1 MWWLNAAIA
10 VPAVALAVLVVL
22 PAPALAGPHLPWWL
36 LALAVAV
43 CERWPV
49 DLRFQRSRHSFSLTD
64 IPLTLGLVFATGPD
78 LLAGLMVGTT
88 AALLG
93 RRLPPIKFAFNL
105 GQFALAGALGVLVLQ
120 AVAGPEAAFGPRV
133 WLGALLG
140 TQAGGLVTIAL
151 LAAAISLADG
161 RLSRAEVRAMFGMD
175 LVVTVA
181 NTCFALVAA
190 MLLIAF
196 PAGLSVLLVP
206 VLMAYAGYR
215 AYVREHERHRKVE
228 FLYQANRSLAE
239 SPELAGAVA
248 GLLERARETF
258 RVERAEVVLLGAGD
272 APPLRSSLGLDGAAE
287 RLTPID
293 PRDARAL
300 HDLAADGPVA
310 LAGPLPAAAAALAGG
325 TPARNALVAVL
336 HGPKRVLGTI
346 ALSDRV
352 GLARRFGDDDLAL
365 FGALAANASSALQF
379 DRLEQAVTELQELQE
394 QLRHQAAHDP
404 LTGLANRARLA
415 QETARRIA
423 EGRSVAVLFCDL
435 DDFKGVN
442 DALGHATGD
451 ELLCAAAARIRGAV
465 GADDL
470 VARHGGDEFAVLA
483 SVAPDAV
490 DALAAATAERLVA
503 AFLPPVAVE
512 GRALHVRLS
521 VGLATT
527 GQSGPGAE
535 DLLRDAEVAMYQAK
549 AAGKGRF
556 ETFTTGMREAVVR
569 RHELRDELAAAIE
582 DGQLRLQYQPI
593 VDLRDGRMT
602 AVEALVRW
610 EHPERGRVP
619 PLEFVP
625 LAEETGLIVPLGR
638 WVLREACSRAAA
650 WTAAR
655 AGASAGREPISI
667 QVNLS
672 ARELEDPDLIEGVAA
687 TLAKTGLP
695 PEQLTLE
702 ITETV
707 LVRDAEAGGA
717 TLAGLRA
724 LGVHLALDDF
734 GTGYSSLS
742 YLRAL
747 PLTSLKVAR
756 EFVDGIARD
765 SDDAA
770 FVRLIVE
777 LARLRGL
784 RVVAEGIETAEQL
797 AVLRDFGCDR
807 GQGYHFSR
815 PRDPEDRFLLTAL
828 GLTARPSGARAGAAP
843 ARPAA

>member
-1 MWWLNAAIA
+1 
-10 VPAVALAVLVVL
+10 V
-22 PAPALAGPHLPWWL
+22 
-36 LALAVAV
+36 
-43 CERWPV
+43 
-49 DLRFQRSRHSFSLTD
+49 QR
-64 IPLTLGLVFATGPD
+64 
-78 LLAGLMVGTT
+78 
-88 AALLG
+88 
-93 RRLPPIKFAFNL
+93 
-105 GQFALAGALGVLVLQ
+105 
-120 AVAGPEAAFGPRV
+120 
-133 WLGALLG
+133 
-140 TQAGGLVTIAL
+140 
-151 LAAAISLADG
+151 
-161 RLSRAEVRAMFGMD
+161 
-175 LVVTVA
+175 
-181 NTCFALVAA
+181 
-190 MLLIAF
+190 
-196 PAGLSVLLVP
+196 
-206 VLMAYAGYR
+206 
-215 AYVREHERHRKVE
+215 
-228 FLYQANRSLAE
+228 
-239 SPELAGAVA
+239 
-248 GLLERARETF
+248 
-258 RVERAEVVLLGAGD
+258 
-272 APPLRSSLGLDGAAE
+272 DGAAE
-287 RLTPID
+287 SLVPVD

-310 LAGPLPAAAAALAGG
+310 LADPLPAAAAALAGG
-325 TPARNALVAVL
+325 APARNALVAVL
-336 HGPKRVLGTI
+336 HGHQRVLGTI

-352 GLARRFGDDDLAL
+352 GLARAFGDDDVAL
-365 FGALAANASSALQF
+365 FGALAANASAALRF

-394 QLRHQAAHDP
+394 QLQHQAAHDP

-415 QETARRIA
+415 QEAGRWIA
-423 EGRSVAVLFCDL
+423 EDRAVAVLFCDL

-465 GADDL
+465 GADDV
-470 VARHGGDEFAVLA
+470 VARHGGDEFAVLTSA
-483 SVAPDAV
+483 APEAV

-556 ETFTTGMREAVVR
+556 ETFTAGMREAVVR

-625 LAEETGLIVPLGR
+625 LAEETGLVVPLGR

-650 WTAAR
+650 WTA
-655 AGASAGREPISI
+655 GAVGREPISI

-687 TLAKTGLP
+687 TLAETGLP
-695 PEQLTLE
+695 PQQLTLE

-765 SDDAA
+765 ADDAS

-797 AVLRDFGCDR
+797 AVLRKFGCDR

-815 PRDPEDRFLLTAL
+815 PLDPEDPFLVKAL
-828 GLTARPSGARAGAAP
+828 GLAARPSGARAGAAP
-843 ARPAA
+843 VRPAA